1 MRVLVVGDV
10 ILDQDVHGRVRRIA
24 PDAPVPVVEVER
36 SVERAGGA
44 ALAAAL
50 LARTGVQVHLAT
62 GLGDDEEGARLRR
75 LLRAAR
81 VDMLELCGRCPD
93 DARAPARRTRVV
105 RRVRSQG
112 QSLLRMDSSGSPLDP
127 AARLERGL
135 LGEAIAAA
143 DGVLVAD
150 YGAGAAAHPEV
161 RAMLNDRGGRPLVWD
176 PHPRGAKPVPGVT
189 VATPN
194 RAEAAAAT
202 GAADAPPDRSAVVL
216 RQAWRARAVAV
227 TDGPTGVFTAL
238 EDSPVLFV
246 PTPRVC
252 PGDACGAGDRF
263 AGTLTARLA
272 AGMVITEA
280 VGEAVL
286 DVAEWLGAGGVEDV
300 SAAADGPAK
309 SRVETAGGGDPG
321 AVTGTPSGVRSLTAS
336 VRARGGT
343 VVATGGCFDVLHAGH
358 VASLHAARAL
368 GDCLVV
374 LLNSDDSVRRLKGP
388 GRPVHGVR
396 DRIQVLSALRCVDAV
411 VVFGQDTPEQA
422 LRELRPDIWAKGG
435 DYTSHALPEAGLVHG
450 WGGRVVVLPYLSGR
464 STTQI
469 LNTPRRADRE

>member
-50 LARTGVQVHLAT
+50 LAGTGAGVQLAT
-62 GLGDDEEGARLRR
+62 CLGDDEEGARLRR

-81 VDMLELCGRCPD
+81 VDVLELCGRPD
-93 DARAPARRTRVV
+93 GARAPARRTRVV

-127 AARLERGL
+127 AARVDRGL
-135 LGEAIAAA
+135 LSDAIAAA

-150 YGAGAAAHPEV
+150 YGAGAADHPEV
-161 RAMLNDRGGRPLVWD
+161 RAMLSDRGRRPLVWD
-176 PHPRGAKPVPGVT
+176 PHPRGPQPVPGVT

-194 RAEAAAAT
+194 RAEAAAAA
-202 GAADAPPDRSAVVL
+202 GAGDAPPDRSAAVL

-227 TDGPTGVFTAL
+227 TDGSTGVFTAL

-252 PGDACGAGDRF
+252 PGDSCGAGDMF

-280 VGEAVL
+280 VAEAVI
-286 DVAEWLGAGGVEDV
+286 DVAEWLGSGGIAANGAAQEGSAGSDIG
-300 SAAADGPAK
+300 AGAGADSPSTTGPA
-309 SRVETAGGGDPG
+309 
-321 AVTGTPSGVRSLTAS
+321 PSDLRSLLAS
-336 VRARGGT
+336 VRGRGGT

-396 DRIQVLSALRCVDAV
+396 DRTQVLSALRCVDAV

-435 DYTSHALPEAGLVHG
+435 DYASHALPEAELVRE

-464 STTQI
+464 STTEI
-469 LNTPRRADRE
+469 LNTPRRADCE